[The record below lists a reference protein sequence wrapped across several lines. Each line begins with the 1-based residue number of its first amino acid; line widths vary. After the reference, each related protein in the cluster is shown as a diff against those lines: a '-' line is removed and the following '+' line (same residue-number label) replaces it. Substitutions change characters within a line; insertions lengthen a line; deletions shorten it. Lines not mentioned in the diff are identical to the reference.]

1 MSSNTPFSTL
11 RKNRVYAPIL
21 FAVAILLLVFLARPL
36 FVAYSDTQNQLQVTR
51 STLSEKEGEYQKI
64 LALEAQLH
72 AGGSGATT
80 ELTQK
85 IDTDFVESNILE
97 AVMINDFTRSSALG
111 SPQIVIQNI
120 SVDRGAK
127 LPSGISRGSV
137 NLSLTSSS
145 VDTIVS
151 YLTYL
156 TTSTPY
162 AFSLDTINLPLDT
175 LQATTNTPIQL
186 TVDLGVYYYR

>member
-64 LALEAQLH
+64 LALEAQLQ